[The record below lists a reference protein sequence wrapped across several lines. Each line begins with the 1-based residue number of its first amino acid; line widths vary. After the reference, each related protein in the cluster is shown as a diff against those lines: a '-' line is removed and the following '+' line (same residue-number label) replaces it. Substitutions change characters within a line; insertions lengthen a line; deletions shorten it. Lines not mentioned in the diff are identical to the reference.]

1 MEEEMSKSAYPK
13 RSMEV
18 RTRGEKVPGA
28 KWRRVGEMEMLE
40 ALARDGDVLEEG
52 EGVEELVE
60 RMGDALGLRDE
71 VDGVPRWRRCVR
83 FLASYASGMRYRV
96 ALEDSGVDS
105 ASIRICI
112 GRSRIYMA
120 MYDAARNCQ
129 LTANLPEVLDAA
141 VDIAVNGEEKK
152 VYDRDGRL
160 VGVNRERS
168 VKAMELLL
176 KAGDERFAE
185 KKGLPQVAA
194 VTYNITMPT
203 VALPPP
209 EQRREL
215 VIDVGEVEETKEAAL
230 PDEE

>member
-1 MEEEMSKSAYPK
+1 MSKSAYPK

-60 RMGDALGLRDE
+60 RMGGALGLRDE

-83 FLASYASGMRYRV
+83 FLASYASGMRYKV

-112 GRSRIYMA
+112 GRSRVYMA

-152 VYDRDGRL
+152 VYDKNGNL

-176 KAGDERFAE
+176 KAGDARFAE
-185 KKGLPQVAA
+185 KNGVPQVAA

-215 VIDVGEVEETKEAAL
+215 VIDVVESGSEKEAAL
-230 PDEE
+230 PDDA

>member
-1 MEEEMSKSAYPK
+1 MEKSAYPK
-13 RSMEV
+13 RAMEV
-18 RTRGEKVPGA
+18 RSRGAKVPGV

-40 ALARDGDVLEEG
+40 ALARDCEVLGEG
-52 EGVEELVE
+52 ESVEGL
-60 RMGDALGLRDE
+60 MGRLGKVLGLRDE
-71 VDGVPRWRRCVR
+71 VDGVPRWRRCVS
-83 FLASYASGMRYRV
+83 FLASYAGGMRYRD
-96 ALEDSGVDS
+96 ALKENGIDS
-105 ASIRICI
+105 ASVMMSVSN
-112 GRSRIYMA
+112 SRIYSA
-120 MYDAARNCQ
+120 MYFAARNCQ
-129 LTANLPEVLDAA
+129 LSANLPDVLDAA
-141 VDIAVNGEEKK
+141 IDIAVNGEEKK

-215 VIDVGEVEETKEAAL
+215 VIDVGEVGEENKEAAL